1 MYPYYLSFLVLPLCH
16 DLHSHAGCKHVPSLT
31 QPDTHICSGCSLP
44 ASRFR
49 PVVGSLND
57 SNTKIL
63 ANSVWG
69 VNTWSPQ
76 CVSITASAT
85 SADWLNPLSQV
96 SLVAGRIGW
105 VAHAAS
111 TGVVHSC
118 AACVP

>member
-1 MYPYYLSFLVLPLCH
+1 M
-16 DLHSHAGCKHVPSLT
+16 
-31 QPDTHICSGCSLP
+31 
-44 ASRFR
+44 
-49 PVVGSLND
+49 GSLND

-105 VAHAAS
+105 VAHAAATLLCS
-111 TGVVHSC
+111 LC
-118 AACVP
+118 ALSWVCLLTLACCMPAQPGR